1 MFFIHIHVLF
11 LKHLRAKFK
20 ERNKLIIRKKVSL
33 DEQTM
38 FKDKYTRICSRKI
51 EAIVFHVVQI
61 FCNACEKMVTKSLLF
76 SVCDVINKYIPQV
89 SCITS
94 FVAGHQFIYFIPQ
107 ILPLNLFKRKRGYL
121 TNIHSA

>member
-1 MFFIHIHVLF
+1 
-11 LKHLRAKFK
+11 
-20 ERNKLIIRKKVSL
+20 
-33 DEQTM
+33 M

-61 FCNACEKMVTKSLLF
+61 FCNACEKMVTNSLLF
-76 SVCDVINKYIPQV
+76 SVCDVINKYIPEV
-89 SCITS
+89 SSITS

>member
-1 MFFIHIHVLF
+1 M
-11 LKHLRAKFK
+11 
-20 ERNKLIIRKKVSL
+20 SL

-61 FCNACEKMVTKSLLF
+61 FCNAWEKMVTNSLLF
-76 SVCDVINKYIPQV
+76 SVCDVINKYILRV
-89 SCITS
+89 SSITS

-107 ILPLNLFKRKRGYL
+107 ILPLNLF
-121 TNIHSA
+121 